1 MNLFIKRDWSK
12 WEHVMFVEDFSC
24 GIPTYEIR
32 VRTCLKT
39 GITQYKR
46 IYVAKRVHGL
56 YSMLRDWKKKLLDNA

>member
-1 MNLFIKRDWSK
+1 
-12 WEHVMFVEDFSC
+12 MFVEDFSC

-39 GITQYKR
+39 GVTQYKK

-56 YSMLRDWKKKLLDNA
+56 YSMLRDWKKKTT